1 MNRLELTDEQLL
13 LVERALDFYSRVGIG
28 QFDVIKEHPTFES
41 YLYEV
46 CTPNKVPDVGDRTPQ
61 GEILEVKDGKVLIN
75 GSVNEETG
83 HWCDKPVWKKLEDV
97 KLSTNYTRYHE
108 IRDNVDLM
116 FIQPRNMLLNDPTL
130 PKYAS
135 WGIYNEH
142 VDDTCRMSFD
152 MVQVIRHERW
162 KRNPNRSDMTV
173 DSHIHFSHR
182 KDDSSTK
189 IKCVMDKPEVEKI
202 EKVKKEF

>member
-1 MNRLELTDEQLL
+1 MNKLELTNEQLW

-28 QFDVIKEHPTFES
+28 QFDVIKEHPTFEK
-41 YLYEV
+41 YLEEV
-46 CTPNKVPDVGDRTPQ
+46 CRPKRQPEVEDRTPQ
-61 GEILEVKDGKVLIN
+61 GRILEIKDGEALIN
-75 GSVNEETG
+75 GSVDKETG
-83 HWCDKPVWKKLEDV
+83 HWCDTPVWKKLEDV
-97 KLSTNYTRYHE
+97 KLSTDYTRYHE

-135 WGIYNEH
+135 WGIHNEH

-162 KRNPNRSDMTV
+162 KRNSHRSNMTV
-173 DSHIHFSHR
+173 DSHIHFTHR
-182 KDDSSTK
+182 KDNSSSK
-189 IKCVMDKPEVEKI
+189 IKCVMDEPEVEKI
-202 EKVKKEF
+202 EKLDKEF

>member
-1 MNRLELTDEQLL
+1 

-61 GEILEVKDGKVLIN
+61 GEILEVKDGKALIN
-75 GSVNEETG
+75 GSVSEETG
-83 HWCDKPVWKKLEDV
+83 HWCDTPVWKKLEDV

-116 FIQPRNMLLNDPTL
+116 FFNPEICYLMILLYLNTPVGEFITNM
-130 PKYAS
+130 
-135 WGIYNEH
+135 WMIH
-142 VDDTCRMSFD
+142 VECHL
-152 MVQVIRHERW
+152 IW
-162 KRNPNRSDMTV
+162 YK
-173 DSHIHFSHR
+173 
-182 KDDSSTK
+182 
-189 IKCVMDKPEVEKI
+189 
-202 EKVKKEF
+202 

>member
-1 MNRLELTDEQLL
+1 MNKLELTNEQLW

-28 QFDVIKEHPTFES
+28 QFDVIKEHPTFEK
-41 YLYEV
+41 YLEEV
-46 CTPNKVPDVGDRTPQ
+46 CRPKRQPEVEDRTPQ
-61 GEILEVKDGKVLIN
+61 GRILEIKDGEALIN
-75 GSVNEETG
+75 GSVDKETG
-83 HWCDKPVWKKLEDV
+83 HWCDTPVWKKLEDV
-97 KLSTNYTRYHE
+97 KLSTDYTRYHE

-135 WGIYNEH
+135 WGIHNEN

-162 KRNPNRSDMTV
+162 KRNPHRSDMTV
-173 DSHIHFSHR
+173 DSHIHFTHR
-182 KDDSSTK
+182 KDNSSSK
-189 IKCVMDKPEVEKI
+189 IKCVMDEPEVEKI
-202 EKVKKEF
+202 EKLDKEF